1 MSARPT
7 VLCLTGSIAMGKSTA
22 AAAFRRLGVPVFDA
36 DAAVHRLLA
45 RGGAAVTRVAEAF
58 AGVLENGAI
67 DRRALGA
74 QVFGDAAGLRR
85 LEAIL
90 HPMVGVARQ
99 RFLRRAAARRVPL
112 VVLDIPLLFEGG
124 GARRCDHVVVV
135 SAPPFVQRARALA
148 RDGMSEQKFAAI
160 LAQQTPDAEK
170 RALADFI
177 IPTGLGKRQ
186 SLSAIRRLLAR
197 LNRRAGGTRR
207 AAG

>member
-1 MSARPT
+1 MKTRPI

-36 DAAVHRLLA
+36 DAEVHRLLA
-45 RGGAAVTRVAEAF
+45 RGGAAVARVAEAF
-58 AGVLENGAI
+58 PGVLKDGAI

-90 HPMVGVARQ
+90 HPMVGVARR
-99 RFLRRAAARRVPL
+99 RFLRHAAARRAPL

-135 SAPPFVQRARALA
+135 SAPAFVQRARALS
-148 RDGMSEQKFAAI
+148 RDAMTEQKFAAI

-170 RALADFI
+170 RARADFVV
-177 IPTGLGKRQ
+177 PTGLGKRHA
-186 SLSAIRRLLAR
+186 LDAIRRLLAR
-197 LNRRAGGTRR
+197 LNRPVGGTRA